1 MENLYN
7 TGLGL
12 GHRLKIYIRLTFSLC
27 VLLLIGDPRFYC
39 VQIVLYRK
47 KLVLDLNT
55 IESWIPNKQQNTQWD
70 CQSGI
75 DL

>member
-1 MENLYN
+1 MC
-7 TGLGL
+7 
-12 GHRLKIYIRLTFSLC
+12 IRDRTKDLFQTDIPIVCFAAYWGSE
-27 VLLLIGDPRFYC
+27 IHC
-39 VQIVLYRK
+39 VQIVLYRT

-55 IESWIPNKQQNTQWD
+55 IESRIPNKQQNTQWD